1 MKGFR
6 NLASGEEDKLITA
19 YANFR
24 IMVEQEHG
32 GVIKATLASVVQSR
46 KEMSTV
52 RADVRI
58 NLATTKRPEGNSKS
72 LLDSTR
78 ACIIVLKSRTLCGP
92 ILLSWR
98 LRRYQGPKTALERRL
113 SDTDEFQQWFKGG
126 QNLSVWFAGIRT
138 TVLC

>member
-6 NLASGEEDKLITA
+6 NLASGEENKLITA
-19 YANFR
+19 YANFC

-46 KEMSTV
+46 NEMSTV

-78 ACIIVLKSRTLCGP
+78 ACIIV
-92 ILLSWR
+92 
-98 LRRYQGPKTALERRL
+98 
-113 SDTDEFQQWFKGG
+113 
-126 QNLSVWFAGIRT
+126 
-138 TVLC
+138 